1 MYTNTVVR
9 SCTDVFLA
17 DSLHVLLTVHLLN
30 YGLHCQNKMHRKS
43 KWMIYHWGSI
53 FILWTNKRFASC
65 KTYDSNHFKYDVRSL
80 KRAMCDVRS
89 FQWMCA
95 PDYYEFFNRFSK
107 TLNYFLQ
114 PKLFC
119 SLSRSCSLTYETID
133 ALWIDYIVCADKNKV
148 LWFCNE
154 LGFLFD

>member
-9 SCTDVFLA
+9 CCTDVFLA

-65 KTYDSNHFKYDVRSL
+65 KTYDSHHFKYDVRSL
-80 KRAMCDVRS
+80 KRAMCDMRCAFISMNVRAGLLRI
-89 FQWMCA
+89 FQ
-95 PDYYEFFNRFSK
+95 PFFKNLELFS
-107 TLNYFLQ
+107 TA
-114 PKLFC
+114 
-119 SLSRSCSLTYETID
+119 ETILFAF
-133 ALWIDYIVCADKNKV
+133 ALLLSYLRNYRRALNRLHSLCW
-148 LWFCNE
+148 
-154 LGFLFD
+154 

>member
-9 SCTDVFLA
+9 CCTDVFLV

-80 KRAMCDVRS
+80 KRAMCDMRCAICVHFNECARRIITNFS
-89 FQWMCA
+89 TVFQKPWTIF
-95 PDYYEFFNRFSK
+95 YSR
-107 TLNYFLQ
+107 NYFVRFRALALLLT
-114 PKLFC
+114 KL
-119 SLSRSCSLTYETID
+119 STRSE
-133 ALWIDYIVCADKNKV
+133 
-148 LWFCNE
+148 
-154 LGFLFD
+154 